1 MAAFVIG
8 GIIGAY
14 CVWVLRKKYRDL
26 RDGHACC
33 GCGETAEDAGRSDRL
48 FWKNMRKDRTVK
60 KQNRFLA
67 AV

>member
-33 GCGETAEDAGRSDRL
+33 GCGGGCRGCRQ
-48 FWKNMRKDRTVK
+48 K
-60 KQNRFLA
+60 
-67 AV
+67 